1 MFDKEKFRENQELE
15 STGYAVGH
23 THRELK
29 ERCLILMRFL
39 EVRKVCSTGLTAEEL
54 AEEMDWIEELEI
66 ARELYSGI
74 MSIAHGKKLCCD
86 YSRKVLDY
94 GYSKSSIKLAG
105 LDEWAEEDA
114 FDAVKYILIN
124 FTEWMKRQGK
134 EER

>member
-39 EVRKVCSTGLTAEEL
+39 EVRKVYSTGLTAEEL

-74 MSIAHGKKLCCD
+74 ICLLPTERNYAAITAERFSITGI
-86 YSRKVLDY
+86 V
-94 GYSKSSIKLAG
+94 
-105 LDEWAEEDA
+105 
-114 FDAVKYILIN
+114 V
-124 FTEWMKRQGK
+124 WMWLR
-134 EER
+134 